1 MKIKPLLS
9 FLAGLGLALGMATS
23 ASAAPAESTD
33 AFERAFA
40 TSLYVFDACGD
51 GDHGVLFRRALTER
65 MAQCSISRDALER
78 FQRRTAVLLKNEKDR
93 LNKAI
98 LERGGYPDR
107 IEGMP
112 GTCHEHQTSPGY
124 VQLRDKLNQYSE
136 GLATFD
142 AIIPGDCDA
151 QDFSPNL

>member
-1 MKIKPLLS
+1 MGAP
-9 FLAGLGLALGMATS
+9 AL
-23 ASAAPAESTD
+23 AAPAESTR
-33 AFERAFA
+33 AFEQAFA

-51 GDHGVLFRRALTER
+51 GDHGVIFRQALAEK
-65 MAQCSISRDALER
+65 MAQCSISENALKR
-78 FQRRTAVLLKNEKDR
+78 FRQRTAALLKNEKDR

-112 GTCHEHQTSPGY
+112 GTCHEHQSSPSY
-124 VQLRDKLNQYSE
+124 VHLRDKLNEYSE

-142 AIIPGDCDA
+142 AIIPGGCDA
-151 QDFSPNL
+151 EAFTP